1 MMKVMIK
8 KLIFIELK
16 NGIMLMALQ
25 AYHTNVC
32 CNVEIRKEIRNELVG
47 PESSQSVVL
56 RIGYV

>member
-1 MMKVMIK
+1 MSV
-8 KLIFIELK
+8 LSVYY
-16 NGIMLMALQ
+16 A
-25 AYHTNVC
+25 NVY